1 MLNIKITG
9 TGSIIP
15 QQVQPNDGF
24 SKHSF
29 FDSSGLP
36 IDNSNIEIIEKFK
49 AITGINQ
56 RRYIKDHQTV
66 VDIAIEAAEIAIADS
81 NIDSEAIDYIIFA
94 HNVGDISLNSNQV
107 DTLPSLASKLKAGLK
122 IKNPECVAYDILFG
136 CPGWLEGVIQAKA
149 FIKAGMAKKCM
160 VVGADTLSRVLDH
173 SDRDSMIY
181 ADGAGVTI
189 IEETNDHGGILSHK
203 TVTYT
208 SEGEAEFIFYGPSNN
223 LGKGKKYI
231 KMYGRKV
238 YEFALNK
245 VPLAIQSCLE
255 ASGESIDSVSKIFIH
270 QANLKMDEAI
280 IKRLYRLYKKP
291 TPKGILPMNI
301 QEFGN
306 SSVATIP
313 TLFDLVSKQNYAGHS
328 IKKGDLIIF
337 ASVGAG
343 MNINAI
349 TYRV

>member
-9 TGSIIP
+9 TGSVIP
-15 QQVQPNDGF
+15 KKIQPNAGF

-29 FDSSGLP
+29 FDASGLP
-36 IDNSNIEIIEKFK
+36 IDNPNVEIIEKFK

-189 IEETNDHGGILSHK
+189 IEETNDQGGILSHK

-313 TLFDLVSKQNYAGHS
+313 TLFDLVSKKNYAGHS

-337 ASVGAG
+337 AAVGAG

>member
-9 TGSIIP
+9 TGSVIP
-15 QQVQPNDGF
+15 QKVQPNAGF

-29 FDSSGLP
+29 FDASGLP
-36 IDNSNIEIIEKFK
+36 IDNPNIEIIEKFK
-49 AITGINQ
+49 AITGIDQ

-81 NIDSEAIDYIIFA
+81 NIDPETIDYIIFA
-94 HNVGDISLNSNQV
+94 HNVGDIALNSNQV

-136 CPGWLEGVIQAKA
+136 CPGWIEGVIQAKA
-149 FIKAGMAKKCM
+149 FIKAGMAKKCI
-160 VVGADTLSRVLDH
+160 VIGADTLSRVLDH

-181 ADGAGVTI
+181 ADGAGATI
-189 IEETNDHGGILSHK
+189 IEETNDQGGILSHK

-208 SEGEAEFIFYGPSNN
+208 SEGEAEFIFYGHSNN

-280 IKRLYRLYKKP
+280 IKRFYRLYKKP
-291 TPKGILPMNI
+291 TPENILPMNI